1 MMLGVGISITNVTML
16 NQNAR
21 AAANSPQRLL
31 KTAVEKTSRITAKIN
46 GKFAVLEPYALYKL
60 NGATLLNAIVIYSE
74 AKRLRKFKAQDF
86 DLSILTEIAVTEDAF
101 FPNWAFNADA
111 LPPEVIAS
119 VKLVEYGQDAKHT
132 DA

>member
-1 MMLGVGISITNVTML
+1 MMIGLSLGLTLGNPIL
-16 NQNAR
+16 NQGNRRKQPAQIVKQ
-21 AAANSPQRLL
+21 AIQKS
-31 KTAVEKTSRITAKIN
+31 SRITAKVN
-46 GKFAVLEPYALYKL
+46 GKSAVLEPYALYKL
-60 NGATLLNAIVIYSE
+60 NGATLLNAVVIYSE

-86 DLSILTEIAVTEDAF
+86 DLSVLTEITVTEDAF

-119 VKLVEYGQDAKHT
+119 VKLVEYGQDAQHT